1 MHSLHGFIAIED
13 VAREFE
19 HGFNEGTPPQAK
31 SIGLPQGFG
40 LVPMTPQLR
49 ERLAKVTDEA
59 DTPHA
64 EFSELT
70 TSAMWVANMLS
81 QVGKVVY
88 IQTDSETGHDAAIVW
103 EFGEVIFAP
112 KQSTADEPSAVNE
125 ALKLLGVT
133 VDSKADEFAELGLAD
148 HPSIDEWYKAALAY
162 QMKIEP
168 VVFEDDFFQEES

>member
-19 HGFNEGTPPQAK
+19 HGFNEGTPPPAK

-49 ERLAKVTDEA
+49 ERLAKVTSEN

-70 TSAMWVANMLS
+70 SSAMWVANTLS

-88 IQTDSETGHDAAIVW
+88 IQSDSETGHDSAMVW
-103 EFGEVIFAP
+103 EFGEVIFEP
-112 KQSTADEPSAVNE
+112 KQTKADEPSAINE

-133 VDSKADEFAELGLAD
+133 VDTKADEFAELGLAD
-148 HPSIDEWYKAALAY
+148 HPSIEEWYKAALKHIGKVAGL
-162 QMKIEP
+162 
-168 VVFEDDFFQEES
+168 